1 MDNKSVEGTSLK
13 RSVVLERP
21 YLSYHYSSAMAA
33 ASIHQN
39 QHAQQATDKVTLADA
54 ISNVDVLDDVVLC
67 DDVP

>member
-1 MDNKSVEGTSLK
+1 
-13 RSVVLERP
+13 
-21 YLSYHYSSAMAA
+21 MAS
-33 ASIHQN
+33 ASIHQMQQN